1 VSGRSDPAER
11 PTVGRF
17 AHAVSFGPMHA
28 DELRAAIAEG
38 HSRTVQEL
46 SNLVRIPSIAFP
58 GYDDKPVRESAEA
71 TAETLEAA
79 GYGGVRLIELPDVD
93 HPAVFGEVAGP
104 AGAPRVLLYAHHD
117 VQPEGPHEQWTS
129 PPFEPEV
136 RDGRL
141 YGRGTSDD
149 KCGIVMHAAALRAW
163 GGEPP
168 VTVKVLVEG
177 EEEASA
183 EHLPFLI
190 GGHRELLVADVIGV
204 ADGGNWRAGIPTL
217 ETSIRGVVDC
227 IVTVRAL
234 DLAVHS
240 GAYGGPAIDA
250 ISALARILSTLH
262 DDDGQV
268 AIEGL
273 THGPWEG
280 LQLTD
285 VLVQLGTLIDPEF
298 DTRDFMCF
306 QFTAHRHAWLYRTFH
321 HLLQPA
327 LLALSR
333 NDGFAVAA
341 ALHQRLEIREDEATH
356 VGGFGVA
363 GDALGL
369 KNGCHLLGEANLHSR
384 VQVVVV
390 LGCVS
395 GVLGLEKLAT
405 ETQRHGEKREKANDM
420 FYSSNHLGF
429 LGKSPPFGGVAAVG
443 SRGGLWC
450 TTHTLPQRRWRL
462 PLPRGDYFHRTWCHE
477 AA

>member
-1 VSGRSDPAER
+1 
-11 PTVGRF
+11 
-17 AHAVSFGPMHA
+17 MHA
-28 DELRAAIAEG
+28 DELRVAIAEW
-38 HSRTVQEL
+38 HPRAVEEL
-46 SNLVRIPSIAFP
+46 SRLVRIPSIAFP
-58 GYDDKPVRESAEA
+58 GYDEKPVRESAEA

-104 AGAPRVLLYAHHD
+104 AGAPTILLYAHHD
-117 VQPEGPHEQWTS
+117 IQPEGPLEEWTS

-136 RDGRL
+136 RGGRL

-149 KCGIVMHAAALRAW
+149 KCGVVMHAAAMRAW
-163 GGEPP
+163 GGKPP
-168 VTVKVLVEG
+168 VSVKVLVEG

-280 LQLTD
+280 LQLTEEEYREDTPLRPSVTLVGSGSISERLWSKPAVAVLGFDAPRVVEASNQLVPVASAKVSLRLAPEEDAGRAMDLLTGHLAKVAPWGVEVD
-285 VLVQLGTLIDPEF
+285 VAPGTSGQGMRVKTDGPGFAAMDRALQAAFGRPVVQSGSGGSVPLVPELSAALPDAEILMYGASDEKSQYHSIDESVDLGELE
-298 DTRDFMCF
+298 RSCL
-306 QFTAHRHAWLYRTFH
+306 AE
-321 HLLQPA
+321 A
-327 LLALSR
+327 LL
-333 NDGFAVAA
+333 
-341 ALHQRLEIREDEATH
+341 
-356 VGGFGVA
+356 FG
-363 GDALGL
+363 
-369 KNGCHLLGEANLHSR
+369 E
-384 VQVVVV
+384 
-390 LGCVS
+390 
-395 GVLGLEKLAT
+395 LA
-405 ETQRHGEKREKANDM
+405 QG
-420 FYSSNHLGF
+420 
-429 LGKSPPFGGVAAVG
+429 
-443 SRGGLWC
+443 
-450 TTHTLPQRRWRL
+450 
-462 PLPRGDYFHRTWCHE
+462 
-477 AA
+477 